1 MGEIMPAL
9 SYLSQNANE
18 KLQAKLVKY
27 LNRHTISIPE
37 RPVVSFCFDDFPQSA
52 FDNALPILEAHDW
65 IATWY
70 ICGSYMDTVHPNYG
84 PMFTQDALN
93 ALREKGQDIGCH
105 TFDHSH
111 FPEQPAEVSIS
122 DCVANRKFFIDQG
135 LPEAR
140 SFAYPRGSSTLFTK
154 RTLLPHFSGLRGVAG
169 GINQGETDISLLKA
183 NGIQSDRG
191 GIAECLDYLKE
202 LENTGGWMIIFT
214 HDVQDE
220 PTEWGCSTSDFQTL
234 VDAVHA
240 TGFDVQSVGDVLENI
255 GAHEVFDGK
264 RVAVE

>member
-1 MGEIMPAL
+1 MPGL

-27 LNRHTISIPE
+27 LNRQTISVPE
-37 RPVVSFCFDDFPQSA
+37 KPVVSFCFDDFPQSA
-52 FDNALPILEAHDW
+52 FDNALPMLEAHDW

-70 ICGSYMDTVHPNYG
+70 ICGSYMDAVHPNYG

-93 ALREKGQDIGCH
+93 ALKDKGQDIGCH
-105 TFDHSH
+105 TFD
-111 FPEQPAEVSIS
+111 
-122 DCVANRKFFIDQG
+122 QG
-135 LPEAR
+135 LSEAR

-154 RTLLPHFSGLRGVAG
+154 RALLPHFAGLRGVEG
-169 GINQGETDISLLKA
+169 GINRGETDISLLKA

-191 GIAECLDYLKE
+191 GIAECLSYLTD
-202 LENTGGWMIIFT
+202 LESNGGWMIIFT

-240 TGFDVQSVGDVLENI
+240 AGFDVQSVGDVLENI
-255 GAHEVFDGK
+255 GAHEVFDGM